1 MPLHISTMGS
11 NLSRVPNGFKEEGD
25 EKLPSAP
32 IQTPQTRRLE
42 FDPRSPSSHI
52 SRTPIEVLRTPLVKE
67 TPTRHSISVLD
78 CNISNEIDIDP
89 RSPTADFHRTPLMIK
104 GETKLPHG
112 VHNKLLDKARRP
124 PITLTPEQPA
134 QVTNTISNDMLE
146 DTPPK
151 LLETNTKLVK
161 QIENKRHSFIGLLET
176 NIDYVETDIDNVIR
190 DKELNSD
197 VAPLPVVVECG
208 TAITQSNRSET
219 IEEISNHSDIPD
231 DETCSNISDAP
242 DAIADITKCITEIDR
257 KLTNLIYEDKE
268 VFISP
273 KVSKPIESGHRT
285 PLSDRN
291 ANNQP
296 KRSIPVLKVSDKPT
310 KLPKGSKIPILKGKD
325 LKGGFG
331 QCENTPPR
339 LKNRSHWGK
348 EDSLVI

>member
-1 MPLHISTMGS
+1 MGS
-11 NLSRVPNGFKEEGD
+11 NLSRVQNGFKEEGD

-52 SRTPIEVLRTPLVKE
+52 SRTPIEVLRTPLPKE
-67 TPTRHSISVLD
+67 ASTCHSISVLD
-78 CNISNEIDIDP
+78 CNVSNEIDIDP

-104 GETKLPHG
+104 GETKLPYG
-112 VHNKLLDKARRP
+112 VHNKFLDKARRP
-124 PITLTPEQPA
+124 PVTLTPLKQSA
-134 QVTNTISNDMLE
+134 QVISTISNDVLE

-161 QIENKRHSFIGLLET
+161 HIENKRHSFIGLLET
-176 NIDYVETDIDNVIR
+176 NIDYVETDIDNVIIR
-190 DKELNSD
+190 EKELNSD
-197 VAPLPVVVECG
+197 VDPLPVEVESG
-208 TAITQSNRSET
+208 TAITESNQSENSYLP
-219 IEEISNHSDIPD
+219 DIPD
-231 DETCSNISDAP
+231 EETCSNISDASE
-242 DAIADITKCITEIDR
+242 AIPDITKCITEIDR

-268 VFISP
+268 VNISP

-291 ANNQP
+291 ANNQT
-296 KRSIPVLKVSDKPT
+296 KRTIPVLKVSDKPT
-310 KLPKGSKIPILKGKD
+310 KLQKGSKIPILKGKD
-325 LKGGFG
+325 LKGAFG